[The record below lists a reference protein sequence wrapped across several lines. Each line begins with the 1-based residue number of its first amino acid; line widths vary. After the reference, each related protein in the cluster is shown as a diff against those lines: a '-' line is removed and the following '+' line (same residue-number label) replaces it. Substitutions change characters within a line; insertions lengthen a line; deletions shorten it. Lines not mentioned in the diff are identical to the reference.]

1 MTRGDGERG
10 DVEAA
15 LLRRVE
21 EAVEHAREVVEESM
35 VLAGSAECR
44 VLSARCA
51 WCGRYRVDDKWV
63 VAPHRSVPLTAKDST
78 HGICDDCIADLRARG
93 LSV

>member
-1 MTRGDGERG
+1 MTRGDGGRE

-21 EAVEHAREVVEESM
+21 EAVEHAQEVVEGSA
-35 VLAGSAECR
+35 VLPGSAEHR
-44 VLSARCA
+44 ALSARCA

-63 VAPHRSVPLTAKDST
+63 VAPPGSVSLKARDST